1 MKINKNQDKAL
12 LTLRVL
18 VGALIMLH
26 GFGNLFSG
34 YTFITQVLDQAGIP
48 GFFAFGAFIG
58 EIIAPIFLIIGFRT
72 RLASLTI
79 AATMFIAVI
88 LVHGAEVFALNQFG
102 GWAIELQAFY
112 FFGAVALF
120 FSGAGS
126 IAVSKTNDW
135 D

>member
-1 MKINKNQDKAL
+1 MKIDKNQDTAL

-34 YTFITQVLDQAGIP
+34 YAFITQVLDKAGIP
-48 GFFAFGAFIG
+48 GFFAFGAFVG

-88 LVHGAEVFALNQFG
+88 LVHGGEVFALNQFG